1 MDGYG
6 IYSDVDIEE
15 KGDDGEGNEDH
26 SGKISSENEDDEEK
40 NKNKSKDKKTHKE
53 EYGEFQTDRV
63 YRLKLLKT
71 WFFKYRIIQW

>member
-15 KGDDGEGNEDH
+15 KGDDEEGNE
-26 SGKISSENEDDEEK
+26 
-40 NKNKSKDKKTHKE
+40 NKSKDKKTHKE

-63 YRLKLLKT
+63 YRLKLFKT
-71 WFFKYRIIQW
+71 